1 MKNFQPRNK
10 NGKSVLLLEPNYPNK
25 YPPVGLMKLATY
37 HRLQGW
43 DVVFFKGD
51 LTRFVAERLTARMIS
66 ELNDMLPAFNWGNW
80 FNIFCNY
87 IWKGQDAGLQNGVA
101 DWGEAL
107 TVVLEKI
114 KEFRFKY
121 RNGDYFDYKE
131 WDRVLVTTL
140 FTFFADITVD
150 TILFAKR
157 LRPTEIQVGGIMA
170 SVVPEY
176 IKKETG
182 IEPSTGVLADKKI
195 FKDKPIAHI
204 IDDLPLDY
212 SILEEV
218 DYQYPAADAFFGH
231 TTRGCPNKC
240 PFCAVPIL
248 EPEYQS
254 FRSLKD
260 KLSYERHMFGERT
273 NLLLMDNNVF
283 ASRRFKSIVSEICD
297 VGFSNGSRI
306 TKSDSLK
313 ICVDRIKD
321 GYNTRAYVR
330 KGCALL
336 CTWYERLSEDD
347 KACVKEII
355 KKAGVFG
362 DWHGVR
368 EETFVDLYYAILPY
382 WSKTF
387 RPSTKLA
394 VVDFNQGLDSR
405 LALKG
410 DTIEFL
416 SKLPVRP
423 VRIAFD
429 HWSLR
434 KVYED
439 SIVAATNAGF
449 RQMSNY
455 ILYNFHDTPEELYWR
470 LRLNVALCEELDVPI
485 YSFPMKYHPIKD
497 PKYFSNRDFL
507 GEHWCRKYIRFV
519 QLVLNSTMGKIGRG
533 KTFFFKAFGETTK
546 MFREMLLMPEHI
558 VRYRYDCEACGET
571 DRWREA
577 LYALSPF
584 EVERF
589 KVRLI
594 YNDFK
599 IADENQESKTLRRL
613 LSFYHA
619 AKLEVPKISDTR
631 RKQMIAEFDERW
643 SAIPARLTE
652 KDIAREV
659 LDGEKWSYRLGS
671 TEEEE
676 NKT

>member
-43 DVVFFKGD
+43 DVVFYKGD
-51 LTRFVAERLTARMIS
+51 LTRFVAERLTSRMIS
-66 ELNDMLPAFNWGNW
+66 ELKDTLPAFNWGRW
-80 FNIFCNY
+80 FNIFCEY
-87 IWKGQDAGLQNGVA
+87 IWKGRDAGLQNGVV
-101 DWGEAL
+101 DWGNSL
-107 TVVLEKI
+107 TYVLEKI
-114 KEFRFKY
+114 KEYRTKY
-121 RNGDYFDYKE
+121 RNGDYFEYKE

-157 LRPTEIQVGGIMA
+157 LRPAEIQVGGIMA

-176 IKKETG
+176 VKEVTG
-182 IEPSTGVLADKKI
+182 IEPSVGVLSDKRI

-218 DYQYPAADAFFGH
+218 DYQYPAKDAFFGH

-240 PFCAVPIL
+240 QFCAVPIL
-248 EPEYQS
+248 EPKYQS

-260 KLSYERHMFGERT
+260 KLSYERHMFGDRT

-283 ASRRFKSIVSEICD
+283 ASTRFKSIVSEICD

-306 TKSDSLK
+306 AKSDELK
-313 ICVDRIKD
+313 ICVDRIRD
-321 GYNTRAYVR
+321 EYNTRAYVR

-336 CTWYERLSEDD
+336 RSWYERLSADD
-347 KACVKEII
+347 RSNVKGIMDN
-355 KKAGVFG
+355 AGVFG
-362 DWHGVR
+362 DWHGVS
-368 EETFVDLYYAILPY
+368 EETFIDTYNAILPY
-382 WSKTF
+382 WTKNYK
-387 RPSTKLA
+387 PSTKLA

-405 LALKG
+405 LALKD
-410 DTIEFL
+410 DTMKLL

-429 HWSLR
+429 HWNLR

-439 SIVAATNAGF
+439 SIVSAANVGF

-455 ILYNFHDTPEELYWR
+455 ILYNFHDTPDELYWR
-470 LRLNVALCEELDVPI
+470 LRLNVALCEELNVSI

-519 QLVLNSTMGKIGRG
+519 QLVLNSTMGKVGRG
-533 KTFFFKAFGETTK
+533 KTFFFKAFGETTEA
-546 MFREMLLMPEHI
+546 FREMLLMPEYI
-558 VRYRYDCEACGET
+558 IRDRYDCEACGET

-577 LYALSPF
+577 FYSLSDSDVICF
-584 EVERF
+584 KERL
-589 KVRLI
+589 K

-599 IADENQESKTLRRL
+599 VMDENKESKNMRRL
-613 LSFYHA
+613 LKFYGTPS
-619 AKLEVPKISDTR
+619 PKISKISDSQ
-631 RKQMIAEFDERW
+631 RKAMIGEFNEKW
-643 SAIPARLTE
+643 QNVSARL
-652 KDIAREV
+652 
-659 LDGEKWSYRLGS
+659 S
-671 TEEEE
+671 EEEILAAIDSGSRWPYS
-676 NKT
+676 K